1 MPSSSRGPGR
11 GPFKAKTGVRIP
23 VRAPKRP
30 LKPGRF
36 CIKILPFDGTTK
48 IKKRNNSY
56 YLLVYSPVV

>member
-1 MPSSSRGPGR
+1 
-11 GPFKAKTGVRIP
+11 